1 MNDKRDLGL
10 GVIPMME
17 WCARYGSVWVENEH
31 TNWELY
37 IGDRIVAY
45 NYNVM
50 DGYIIKY
57 TATWCFPHPFRL
69 DVSFNHTKWTY
80 NITKKYNG

>member
-10 GVIPMME
+10 VVSPMIE
-17 WCARYGSVWVENEH
+17 WCARYAGLWAEGEQ

-45 NYNVM
+45 NYNVEE
-50 DGYIIKY
+50 GYIIKY
-57 TATWCFPHPFRL
+57 LATGSFSHSFKL
-69 DVSFNHTKWTY
+69 DVSFNHSKWRFIMTK
-80 NITKKYNG
+80 NFN